1 MGPLDSARVTLAALW
16 VSVMLTY
23 LLGDVLRIFAG
34 DFTPG
39 QMDGQ
44 PVGQAQW
51 LLAALIMLIPVVMV
65 VFSLVLPFTIAKWA
79 CIVLG
84 VGLVLFNLFGL
95 PYKGMYDN
103 LLIVVSFGFCGAIVW
118 YAWTWQP

>member
-1 MGPLDSARVTLAALW
+1 MDSTRVTLAALW

-44 PVGQAQW
+44 PVGQTQW
-51 LLAALIMLIPVVMV
+51 LVAACIMLIPIVMIV
-65 VFSLVLPFTIAKWA
+65 LSLVLPFSVAKWA
-79 CIVLG
+79 CIVLA
-84 VGLVLFNLFGL
+84 VGLVIFNLFGL

-103 LLIVVSFGFCGAIVW
+103 LLIVVSFGFCAAITW
-118 YAWTWQP
+118 YAWTWTT